1 MTCPNRSD
9 QSYNSPSF
17 GCLLYRRNMTKQI
30 RLSFRQRFRQLGRSL
45 SIYQYCGRAIALV
58 WTTNRSLTIFLAGL
72 TLIAGLLPGAVAYAG
87 KLIVDSVVIA
97 MQSGSASDRALALQ
111 FLALEAI
118 VVVLLAG
125 SKQGIALCQSLLRML
140 LGQKVNV
147 LILEKALTLEM
158 AHFEDSEF
166 YDKMIRAR
174 REASSRPLSL
184 VGRTFGL
191 VQDSLALMT
200 FGGLLLNFSSGVV
213 LMLVLAAIPAFIAE
227 TRFAGE
233 AFRLF
238 QWRAPET
245 REQSYLE
252 WLMTNESSAME
263 VKLFQ
268 LGTTLL
274 DRYQT
279 TFNRL
284 YGEDKNLVIRRGLW
298 TYGLSLLSTAAF
310 YGAYIWIVLEAIA
323 GRISLG
329 ELTMYLV
336 VFRQGQSTFSNVLTS
351 ISGMYEDSLY
361 LSNLYEFLEQPIPA
375 VTGHA
380 THGSLAGDGLR
391 FEAVSFTY
399 PESDKPAL
407 QNVSFHL
414 KPGEKLAIVGE
425 NGSGKT
431 TLIKLLTRLYAPDS
445 GRILLDGLDLQA
457 WDRAVLQ
464 ERIGVIFQNFV
475 KYQFTVGENI
485 GAGDVQAIADETRW
499 QDASHKGT
507 ANTFIETL
515 PNTYHTRLGRW
526 FKNGRE
532 LSGGQW
538 QKIALSRAFMRQGAD
553 ILVLD
558 EPTSAM
564 DAEAEMQIFNRFR
577 ALTQN
582 QMAILISHR
591 FSTVRMA
598 DHILVLASG
607 EVIEQGTHE
616 ELLQQG
622 GRYAHLFTLQ
632 AAGYH

>member
-1 MTCPNRSD
+1 M
-9 QSYNSPSF
+9 Q
-17 GCLLYRRNMTKQI
+17 Q
-30 RLSFRQRFRQLGRSL
+30 RLRQLGRSL
-45 SIYQYCGRAIALV
+45 SIYQYCGRAIGLV
-58 WTTNRSLTIFLAGL
+58 WATDRTLTVALAGL
-72 TLIAGLLPGAVAYAG
+72 TLIAGLLPGAVAYVG
-87 KLIVDSVVIA
+87 KLIVDAVVQA
-97 MQSGSASDRALALQ
+97 TQSGLASDRWLALQ
-111 FLALEAI
+111 YLALEAI
-118 VVVLLAG
+118 VVALLSG

-147 LILEKALTLEM
+147 LILSKALTLDM

-184 VGRTFGL
+184 VGRSFGL
-191 VQDSLALMT
+191 VQDALSLVT
-200 FGGLLLNFSSGVV
+200 FGGLLLSFSPGAVAI
-213 LMLVLAAIPAFIAE
+213 LVLAAIPAFIAE

-245 REQSYLE
+245 REQNYLE
-252 WLMTNESSAME
+252 WLMTNETTAME

-268 LGTTLL
+268 LGPNLL

-279 TFNRL
+279 TFERL
-284 YGEDKNLVIRRGLW
+284 YGEDKNLVIRRGMW
-298 TYGLSLLSTAAF
+298 TYLLGLVSTIAF
-310 YGAYIWIVLEAIA
+310 YGAYVWIVLEAIA

-336 VFRQGQSTFSNVLTS
+336 VFRQGQATFSNLLTS

-361 LSNLYEFLEQPIPA
+361 LSNLYEFLEQPIPE
-375 VTGHA
+375 VTGAA
-380 THGSLAGDGLR
+380 TIGTLPGDGLR
-391 FEAVSFTY
+391 FEQVSFTY
-399 PESDKPAL
+399 PESSQPAL
-407 QNVSFHL
+407 QAVSFHL
-414 KPGEKLAIVGE
+414 QPGEKLAIVGE

-431 TLIKLLTRLYAPDS
+431 TLIKLLTRLYAPDA

-457 WDRAVLQ
+457 WDREVLQ
-464 ERIGVIFQNFV
+464 QRIGVIFQNFV

-485 GAGDVQAIADETRW
+485 GAGDVRHLNDEPRW
-499 QDASHKGT
+499 HDASFKGT
-507 ANTFIETL
+507 ADTFIETL
-515 PNTYHTRLGRW
+515 AEAYHTRLGRW
-526 FKNGRE
+526 FQKGRE

-538 QKIALSRAFMRQGAD
+538 QKIALSRAFMRRNAD

-564 DAEAEMQIFNRFR
+564 DAAAEMQIFTRFR
-577 ALTQN
+577 AMTQN

-598 DHILVLASG
+598 DQILVLEQG
-607 EVIEQGTHE
+607 VVVEQGTHE
-616 ELLQQG
+616 ELLRRN
-622 GRYAHLFTLQ
+622 GRYAHLFSIQ
-632 AAGYH
+632 AAGYR